1 MRGLLYEI
9 MAKLFRVLIKSKIII
24 PGNFLGLV
32 YFKILKFILF
42 KTLFSASGT
51 AAISCALR
59 QASGYLYPLEKG
71 FVCIHKP
78 PMYIRFEEID
88 NVHFA
93 RSDVSTRSFD
103 FEILQKTGTSLLFSS
118 VGK

>member
-1 MRGLLYEI
+1 
-9 MAKLFRVLIKSKIII
+9 MA
-24 PGNFLGLV
+24 
-32 YFKILKFILF
+32 
-42 KTLFSASGT
+42 
-51 AAISCALR
+51 CALR

-71 FVCIHKP
+71 FVYVHKP

-103 FEILQKTGTSLLFSS
+103 FEVILKSGTSILFSS
-118 VGK
+118 VGKYEYFRRALLFLNYALF